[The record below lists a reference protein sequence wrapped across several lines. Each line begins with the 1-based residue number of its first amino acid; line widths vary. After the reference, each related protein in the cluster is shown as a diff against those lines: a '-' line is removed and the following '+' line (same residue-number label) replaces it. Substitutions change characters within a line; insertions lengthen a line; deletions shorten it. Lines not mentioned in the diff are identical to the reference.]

1 MKTARWNY
9 LLLETFLGYFLNL
22 SKKYCTCLN
31 DKKVPSLIILKPIFM
46 KTNVYTNVR
55 LYALTMLL
63 TVCCSLQ
70 KAQAQQFLTKI
81 DGWNAYVHLPAE
93 YADSVQKRYPLIIFI
108 TGLGETGT
116 VASKILV
123 HGPAKFIAA
132 GATME
137 FNVNGKIE
145 KPIVISMQPVDP
157 WAPNPFVVNRKVD
170 SIIARWRIDQQRI
183 NGTGLSMGGQT
194 WQNYVNTGN
203 ATLTNRLASIVAM
216 SAPGPDNGVAN
227 MRNYVLAGGKWWG
240 FEGTTDYRGMDL
252 IRDVMNSNIP
262 ASARYYQYTG
272 GHCCWNTWYVPTWNE
287 NGESVY
293 TWMLKQRRPAG
304 SNLTPES
311 FAGNDT
317 STIALVTSLPLKGN
331 GNDPDGNP
339 ISFAWRKLS
348 GPAGGNISNAALAQ
362 TTATGLTIGTYKFE
376 LAVTDVL
383 GAISRDTLTIN
394 YGNAVLPLTLV
405 QFNGKEQTDHV
416 LLQWITKAESNTSHF
431 EIEKLQDALSY
442 RKISQVVA
450 KGFSA
455 LDNRYEFKDMMAA
468 PGMNYYRLKMV
479 DLDGVFSY
487 SDVIT
492 VQVKKGLSQSVA
504 SIQAWYAGEV
514 VKLNINSTQQRNQV
528 LFLTDAAGR
537 VLHKATLT
545 LSKGLNSVTVPV
557 SLPVAVYN
565 ATLVSGN
572 EKTTFSFSAQ

>member
-1 MKTARWNY
+1 MK
-9 LLLETFLGYFLNL
+9 
-22 SKKYCTCLN
+22 
-31 DKKVPSLIILKPIFM
+31 P
-46 KTNVYTNVR
+46 NVYTNVR
-55 LYALTMLL
+55 LYALTILL

-116 VASKILV
+116 TASKILV

-170 SIIARWRIDQQRI
+170 SIIARWRIDLQRI

-227 MRNYVLAGGKWWG
+227 MKNFVLAGGKWWG
-240 FEGTTDYRGMDL
+240 FEGTTDYRGMDQ

-304 SNLTPES
+304 ANLTPES

-339 ISFAWRKLS
+339 INFAWRKLS
-348 GPAGGNISNAALAQ
+348 GPAGGNINNTGVAQ
-362 TTATGLTIGTYKFE
+362 TTVTGLNIGTYKYE

-383 GAISRDTLTIN
+383 GAVSRDTVTIN
-394 YGNAVLPLTLV
+394 DGNFVLPLTLLN
-405 QFNGKEQTDHV
+405 FNGMEKTNHV
-416 LLQWITKAESNTSHF
+416 LLQWTTKEELNSSHF
-431 EIEKLQDALSY
+431 EIEKLHAPQQYA
-442 RKISQVVA
+442 KVAQVIA
-450 KGFSA
+450 KGTSTA
-455 LDNRYEFKDMMAA
+455 TNSYEFKDEFATQ
-468 PGMNYYRLKMV
+468 GLNYYRLKMV
-479 DLDGVFSY
+479 DQDGKFTY
-487 SDVIT
+487 SEVVT
-492 VQVKKGLSQSVA
+492 VQVKKGRNLMNVSMNV
-504 SIQAWYAGEV
+504 WYQGDV
-514 VKLNINSTQQRNQV
+514 LKLNINSSLKANNA
-528 LFLTDAAGR
+528 LLLSDASGKI
-537 VLHKATLT
+537 LYKSTLM
-545 LSKGLNSVTVPV
+545 LQPGLNSVTVPV
-557 SLPVAVYN
+557 SLPVSVYY
-565 ATLVSGN
+565 ATLMDGDKKLTS
-572 EKTTFSFSAQ
+572 SFPVQ